1 MSGKKKIKWE
11 KINDNI
17 TYRII
22 DNTIYLIFHYDSI
35 NSTELRLIC
44 KRIALLIEDNGIQ
57 YINVTSG
64 NMENIMGVLK
74 EFGFVLSSYDVCKIN
89 LIYDG
94 TVDKKMYRT
103 YGIMTKSDFLN
114 SLKEVDKVYLKD
126 DKVISSNSGFVSN
139 VLLLF
144 GGIILLCYFC
154 VQGAIYLV
162 KQKGRCFL

>member
-1 MSGKKKIKWE
+1 MSGRKKIKWE
-11 KINDNI
+11 KIDDNI

-22 DNTIYLIFHYDSI
+22 DNTIYLIFHDDII
-35 NSTELRLIC
+35 NSTELRLVC

-57 YINVTSG
+57 YINVTSR
-64 NMENIMGVLK
+64 NMENNMEVLK
-74 EFGFVLSSYDVCKIN
+74 GFGFVLSSYDVCKIN

-94 TVDKKMYRT
+94 LKDKKLYRT

-114 SLKEVDKVYLKD
+114 SLKEEEKFYLKD

-139 VLLLF
+139 ILLLF
-144 GGIILLCYFC
+144 SGVLLLCYFC

-162 KQKGRCFL
+162 K